1 MNNYGFQINKKKL
14 FSKSFSKK
22 VAEIQQYKKLKV
34 VLWAIY
40 MEKIFFGIRQKES
53 SLLGSTE
60 VMNYKKSSIIKT
72 IYCIVSAIP
81 THSSS

>member
-1 MNNYGFQINKKKL
+1 MVAKLTKIKL

-22 VAEIQQYKKLKV
+22 ATDIQKYKKLNV
-34 VLWAIY
+34 VIWVIY

-60 VMNYKKSSIIKT
+60 AMNYKKSSINKT
-72 IYCIVSAIP
+72 IYYIVSAIP